1 MSTRRVA
8 VLAMLAMAGSAAL
21 AEWARPTIK
30 VSDRYPGFKLAE
42 IFPASFGDWVIDT
55 NIPVILPPPD
65 QQAMLDKIY
74 NQTLARTYVNR
85 KGERVMLSVA
95 YGGDQ
100 SDGLTVHVPDVC
112 YASQGFR
119 VERPRDDHLQ
129 VAPGL
134 VIPVRHLLTTLGAR
148 IEPVTYWVLMGDEA
162 TISNTQRR
170 IVSLR
175 YGLQRL
181 IPEGMLVR
189 VSSINPDMEQAVA
202 VHARFITELVAAV
215 PPAQR
220 ERVVGKVTLNPPP
233 SS

>member
-1 MSTRRVA
+1 MSTRRIALVA
-8 VLAMLAMAGSAAL
+8 LLGMAGSAAL

-30 VSDRYPGFKLAE
+30 VSDRYPGFKLTD
-42 IFPASFGDWVIDT
+42 IFPAAFGDWVVDT
-55 NIPVILPPPD
+55 NIPVVLPPPD
-65 QQAMLDKIY
+65 QQAMLNKIY

-85 KGERVMLSVA
+85 RGERVMLSVA

-112 YASQGFR
+112 YPSQGFR
-119 VERPRDDHLQ
+119 VDHQRDDRLQ
-129 VAPGL
+129 VAPGF
-134 VIPVRHLLTTLGAR
+134 VIPVRHLLTTLGPR

-162 TISNTQRR
+162 TITNTQRR
-170 IVSLR
+170 LVSLR
-175 YGLQRL
+175 FGLQRL

-202 VHARFITELVAAV
+202 VHTRFIAELVAAV

-220 ERVVGKVTLNPPP
+220 ERVVGKVSLIAPG
-233 SS
+233 